1 MAVAVTSITNV
12 SPAAAQRSS
21 GTEAGL
27 SIIEAEICFR
37 RAQSNRR
44 KSKENSQRPRSAAR
58 VHQRPAAKDRMR
70 RRNRRRREDGL
81 SGFANSVLSAGLFGL
96 ALSLIPSG
104 WTPAQAQGA
113 PTGASPSRPW
123 LDPAVLAAAQA
134 EGSLIVYSSTNEQE
148 GLPLF
153 KLFTDA
159 TGIKVEYVRASDA
172 ILMSRMS
179 IEFRADQKSYDILQ
193 TATINKMPLQ
203 MLAAYEPL
211 EAANISADA
220 RDPNKRWYGVY
231 ANYNAPAYNTG
242 KVKASELPKSYE
254 EFAQRKEWAGKVAI
268 DGTDNEWLKAIVQY
282 YGEQKGVDLV
292 KAIVAA
298 LRPVVT
304 DGHLALARA
313 TGAGEYWVSLN
324 NYVNL
329 SLNMKLAGNP
339 IDVWALDP
347 VTLFFGQVGVNAK
360 APHPNAARLAANFML
375 SQECQQFLAKFGR
388 LPTRK
393 DVPSNPPGVTEML
406 TQKKVITVLM
416 SPDEERKWQRQ
427 FDQLFKGR

>member
-1 MAVAVTSITNV
+1 MLQGDKRQSRKGAEREGALRGSATIVSALAAAVT
-12 SPAAAQRSS
+12 
-21 GTEAGL
+21 L
-27 SIIEAEICFR
+27 
-37 RAQSNRR
+37 
-44 KSKENSQRPRSAAR
+44 
-58 VHQRPAAKDRMR
+58 
-70 RRNRRRREDGL
+70 
-81 SGFANSVLSAGLFGL
+81 VLSLGSLL
-96 ALSLIPSG
+96 APAH
-104 WTPAQAQGA
+104 AQA
-113 PTGASPSRPW
+113 SRPW
-123 LDPAVLAAAQA
+123 LDPTLLPAAQA
-134 EGSLIVYSSTNEQE
+134 EGSLVVYSSTNEQE

-172 ILMSRMS
+172 VLMSRMS
-179 IEFRADQKSYDILQ
+179 IEFRADQKSYDIVQ
-193 TATINKMPLQ
+193 DATINKMPLQ
-203 MLAAYEPL
+203 MLAAYEPP
-211 EAANISADA
+211 EARNISPEA

-231 ANYNAPAYNTG
+231 ANYNSPAYNTE
-242 KVKASELPKSYE
+242 KVKASELPQSYE

-268 DGTDNEWLKAIVQY
+268 DGTDNEWLKAMVQY
-282 YGEQKGVDLV
+282 YGEQKGIEVV

-304 DGHLALARA
+304 DGHLAMARA

-329 SLNMKLAGNP
+329 SMNVKLAGSP
-339 IDVWALDP
+339 IEVWALDP

-388 LPTRK
+388 LPTRS
-393 DVPSNPPGVTEML
+393 DVASNPPGVVEML
-406 TQKKVITVLM
+406 TRKKVITVLM

>member
-1 MAVAVTSITNV
+1 
-12 SPAAAQRSS
+12 
-21 GTEAGL
+21 
-27 SIIEAEICFR
+27 
-37 RAQSNRR
+37 
-44 KSKENSQRPRSAAR
+44 
-58 VHQRPAAKDRMR
+58 MR
-70 RRNRRRREDGL
+70 RRNRRPREDGL
-81 SGFANSVLSAGLFGL
+81 SGFAKSVLSAGLFGL
-96 ALSLIPSG
+96 ALALIPSPG

-179 IEFRADQKSYDILQ
+179 IEFRADQKSYDI
-193 TATINKMPLQ
+193 
-203 MLAAYEPL
+203 AADL
-211 EAANISADA
+211 DDQQDAAADAGGLRAAEAANISADA

-231 ANYNAPAYNTG
+231 ANYNAPAYNTA

-282 YGEQKGVDLV
+282 YGEQKGVDVV

-329 SLNMKLAGNP
+329 SMNMKLAGNP

-416 SPDEERKWQRQ
+416 SPMKSASGSGNSTSCSRGGERGAHVMSRHPEVFALRGEPRRMSGPDIWAVALRARYARTS
-427 FDQLFKGR
+427 G

>member
-1 MAVAVTSITNV
+1 MSGSARIPLASAGLLVLVLSLLPSPAVA
-12 SPAAAQRSS
+12 PAHAQAASATPPVRSWVDQ
-21 GTEAGL
+21 AL
-27 SIIEAEICFR
+27 L
-37 RAQSNRR
+37 
-44 KSKENSQRPRSAAR
+44 
-58 VHQRPAAKDRMR
+58 PAAK
-70 RRNRRRREDGL
+70 
-81 SGFANSVLSAGLFGL
+81 
-96 ALSLIPSG
+96 
-104 WTPAQAQGA
+104 
-113 PTGASPSRPW
+113 
-123 LDPAVLAAAQA
+123 A

-172 ILMSRMS
+172 VLMSRMA
-179 IEFRADQKSYDILQ
+179 IEFRADQRSYDILQ
-193 TATINKMPLQ
+193 TATINKMPAQ
-203 MLAAYEPL
+203 MLAPYEPP
-211 EAANISADA
+211 EASNISPDA
-220 RDPNKRWYGVY
+220 RDPGKRWYGVY
-231 ANYNAPAYNTG
+231 ANYNSPAYNTE
-242 KVKASELPKSYE
+242 KVRASELPKSYE
-254 EFAQRKEWAGKVAI
+254 EFARHKEWAGKVAI

-282 YGEQKGVDLV
+282 YGEQRGIELV
-292 KAIVAA
+292 KTIVAA

-304 DGHLALARA
+304 DGHLAMARA

-329 SLNMKLAGNP
+329 SMNVKLAGSP

-393 DVPSNPPGVTEML
+393 DVSSNPPGVVEMM

-416 SPDEERKWQRQ
+416 APDEERRWQRQ